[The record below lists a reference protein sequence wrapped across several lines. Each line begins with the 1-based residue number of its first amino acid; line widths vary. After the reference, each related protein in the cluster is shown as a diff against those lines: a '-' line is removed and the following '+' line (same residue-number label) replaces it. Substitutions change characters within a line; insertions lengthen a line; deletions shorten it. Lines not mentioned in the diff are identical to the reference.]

1 MQRVKCIVLVLLLSN
16 LLHAQDISNFTQFFF
31 NPYTI
36 NPSFAG
42 TEGKGAVFL
51 AYRKQWSGIEGGPT
65 VANLTYHA
73 PVKSGLSWGMNV
85 ANDQRGLLSNSGLLF
100 TAAYSLSL
108 DDSKYIR
115 FGLSAGGSWNTVD
128 LQKIQNLGTDPALA
142 NLINQNASIIGNFG
156 ISAHLKSFHIGL
168 AMPNLF
174 SPSYVSED
182 AFTVTEVKPFQALI
196 LHASNRF
203 YFSQDKFVF
212 EPYVVYRINN
222 GLPSQYELAGVLH
235 INHLFW
241 VGGSYKQEFG
251 FSGFG
256 GMRINKSFAVGGS
269 YTLKNT
275 GDNELN
281 YPSFE
286 IQLSYLLGPSKSKI
300 KPKGKQPDL
309 PLYSFTDTEK
319 KKAKKPVVTPT
330 QLAAEKKRQED
341 LARKKEEEARL
352 AKAEEEKKAQL
363 KAEEERRKAA
373 EVAALHAEEDRL
385 ATKQLEEHQT
395 TMHEDSLAHPVNER
409 HETVK
414 QGSHANELKVDNYV
428 IAGVFGSGANAKK
441 YAESLVKLGFGAGY
455 GHLTEKNQWY
465 VYVFNNSDINN
476 TRAARDEFRKFKIMQ
491 NAWLLTVTH

>member
-1 MQRVKCIVLVLLLSN
+1 MQKAKCIVLILLSSN
-16 LLHAQDISNFTQFFF
+16 LLQAQDVSNFTQFFF

-42 TEGKGAVFL
+42 TEGRSAVFL

-65 VANLTYHA
+65 IANLSYHA
-73 PVKSGLSWGMNV
+73 PIKSGLSWGMNI

-100 TAAYSLSL
+100 TAAYSIAL
-108 DDSKYIR
+108 DESKYIR

-156 ISAHLKSFHIGL
+156 ISAHLKSFHIGV

-182 AFTVTEVKPFQALI
+182 AFTLTEVKPFQAWI
-196 LHASNRF
+196 IHASNRF
-203 YFSQDKFVF
+203 YFSQDNYVF

-222 GLPSQYELAGVLH
+222 GLPSQYEIAGVLH
-235 INHLFW
+235 INHLLW
-241 VGGSYKQEFG
+241 VGGSLKQEFG
-251 FSGFG
+251 ISGFG
-256 GMRINKSFAVGGS
+256 GAKINKSLAVGGS

-286 IQLSYLLGPSKSKI
+286 IQLSYLLGASKNKI

-319 KKAKKPVVTPT
+319 KKAKKPVVTQA
-330 QLAAEKKRQED
+330 QLAAEKKRQEE
-341 LARKKEEEARL
+341 LARKKEEEIRL
-352 AKAEEEKKAQL
+352 AKAEEEKQAQL
-363 KAEEERRKAA
+363 AAAERRKA
-373 EVAALHAEEDRL
+373 EELALQHAKEDSI

-409 HETVK
+409 HETVNK
-414 QGSHANELKVDNYV
+414 GSHVNELNVNNYV

-441 YAESLVKLGFGAGY
+441 YAESLVKLGFSAGY

-465 VYVFNNSDINN
+465 VYVFNNADINT
-476 TRAARDEFRKFKIMQ
+476 TRAARDEFRKFKILQ
-491 NAWLLTVTH
+491 NAWLLTVTN

>member
-1 MQRVKCIVLVLLLSN
+1 MQKAKFIALILLSTN
-16 LLHAQDISNFTQFFF
+16 LLQAQDISNFTQFFF

-42 TEGKGAVFL
+42 TEGRGAVFL

-65 VANLTYHA
+65 IANLSYHA
-73 PVKSGLSWGMNV
+73 PIKSGLSWGMNV

-100 TAAYSLSL
+100 TAAYSISL

-156 ISAHLKSFHIGL
+156 ISAHLKSFHIGV

-182 AFTVTEVKPFQALI
+182 AFTLTEVKPFQALTI
-196 LHASNRF
+196 HASNRF
-203 YFSQDKFVF
+203 YFSQDNYVF

-222 GLPSQYELAGVLH
+222 GLPSQYEIAGVLH
-235 INHLFW
+235 INHLIW
-241 VGGSYKQEFG
+241 VGGSLKQEFG
-251 FSGFG
+251 ISGFG
-256 GMRINKSFAVGGS
+256 GAKINKSLAVGGS

-275 GDNELN
+275 GGNELN

-286 IQLSYLLGPSKSKI
+286 IQLSYLLGPSNNKM

-319 KKAKKPVVTPT
+319 KKAKKPLVTPA

-341 LARKKEEEARL
+341 LARKKAEEIRL
-352 AKAEEEKKAQL
+352 AKAEEEKQAQL
-363 KAEEERRKAA
+363 KAEAERRKA
-373 EVAALHAEEDRL
+373 EELAAQHAKEDSI
-385 ATKQLEEHQT
+385 AHTQLEEHQT
-395 TMHEDSLAHPVNER
+395 AMHEDSLAHPVNER
-409 HETVK
+409 HETVNK
-414 QGSHANELKVDNYV
+414 GSHVNELPVNNYV

-441 YAESLVKLGFGAGY
+441 YAESLTKLGFSAGF
-455 GHLTEKNQWY
+455 GHLTKKNQWY
-465 VYVFNNSDINN
+465 VYVFNNADINT
-476 TRAARDEFRKFKIMQ
+476 TRGARDEFRKFKILQ
-491 NAWLLTVTH
+491 NAWLLTVTN